1 MSNEN
6 NIINFKHWQKLCFF
20 ACWLLLFSCNTTKY
34 LEDDEAFLQKN
45 EINFVGTQKIK
56 KQKKLEADLLSIVQQ
71 KPNTKFLLVSR
82 RWFYYKSKKKQK
94 DKDRKSRRLV
104 AEYPSIYSEAITEE
118 TAKSMADLL
127 DQKGYYNAEV
137 SFETKIKRKKA
148 VVTYQVKPKQ
158 LFTVDTIR
166 FNSKDTAIQK
176 ILNKIQP
183 ATLLKKGSPVSIQLY
198 EEEKQRIRTHL
209 RNVGYRN
216 FYVNYFDQLV
226 FSNDT
231 SKTEQL
237 SLFLEVFPVNDTTF
251 HKTYQVG
258 EVYVYPNYSPQASNV
273 ILRDTLI
280 NGIHFMLPQGQ
291 KHKVRPDIITNRIF
305 LKKGDL
311 YSQNNYNKTIKNLG
325 ELGIFKFA
333 NIDEKIQT
341 DTASSINFNIYLPP
355 NQRRSVGGNLEYKNT
370 SLRDSP
376 IPSPNLNGLETSLS
390 YQDKN
395 AFGGS
400 ELFNANIGFG
410 IQVGNTNDGNFIDNY
425 DISPRFDLSIPK
437 FRDLFGFVKLMNGI
451 GVFSD
456 KFHESLLDNAKTKLS
471 LGLNWTQRR
480 NFWEYFNTDLSLGY
494 EIQNNPNRSYYVKQL
509 GINIFQPT
517 IVPGSAG
524 AEAFEDNPFLQRTFN
539 QDQLFTGLLFREFG
553 FSFAGR
559 NARRSSNWRLFFNSE
574 VSGAEALL
582 ANTIA
587 NQFRTENKDT
597 FQLLNLSFAQFVRL
611 DIDARLFKYL
621 RPTRAFAF
629 RVNAG
634 IAAPFGTSNDVPY
647 VKQFF
652 AGGSNSVRAWRVRE
666 LGPGS
671 YRDPSTFPEYRENST
686 PFYQTGDFKFI
697 FSAEYRFLFFQL
709 FGFDWEGT
717 IFLDG
722 GNVWT
727 LKEDLDRPGSQLS
740 SRAWREIALGTGT
753 GVNIDFEYFILRLDL
768 GYKLRNPYPNPNG
781 TYWAIQEF
789 RELGFSGINYNLG
802 VGRAF

>member
-6 NIINFKHWQKLCFF
+6 NIFYFNHWQKLCFF
-20 ACWLLLFSCNTTKY
+20 ASWLLLFSCNTTKY
-34 LEDDEAFLQKN
+34 LEDDEAFIKKN

-56 KQKKLEADLLSIVQQ
+56 KQKKLEADLLSIVKQ

-94 DKDRKSRRLV
+94 EKDRKSRRLV
-104 AEYPSIYSEAITEE
+104 AEYPSIYNEAITEE
-118 TAKSMADLL
+118 TAKSMEDLL
-127 DQKGYYNAEV
+127 YQKGYYNAKV
-137 SFETKIKRKKA
+137 NFDTKIKRKKA
-148 VVTYQVKPKQ
+148 EVTYIVEPKQ

-166 FNSKDTAIQK
+166 FISKDTAIQK
-176 ILNKIQP
+176 ILNEIHP

-216 FYVNYFDQLV
+216 FYVNYFDNLV
-226 FSNDT
+226 GDSTNNTQALD
-231 SKTEQL
+231 L
-237 SLFLEVFPVNDTTF
+237 SLKISPINDTTF
-251 HKTYQVG
+251 HQTYQVG
-258 EVYVYPNYSPQASNV
+258 EIYVYPNYTPQV
-273 ILRDTLI
+273 GTVFLKDTLI
-280 NGIHFMLPQGQ
+280 NGIHFMLTKGQ
-291 KHKVRPDIITNRIF
+291 KHKVRPDIIANRIF

-311 YSQNNYNKTIKNLG
+311 YSQYNYDKTIRNLG

-333 NIDEKIQT
+333 NIDEKVLT
-341 DTASSINFNIYLPP
+341 DTASIINFNIYLPP

-376 IPSPNLNGLETSLS
+376 IPSPNLNGIETSLS

-437 FRDLFGFVKLMNGI
+437 FRDLFGFVRLMNGI

-517 IVPGSAG
+517 IEEGSAG
-524 AEAFEDNPFLQRTFN
+524 EEAFEDNPFLQRTFN

-559 NARRSSNWRLFFNSE
+559 NARRSTNWRLFFNSE
-574 VSGAEALL
+574 ASGAEALL

-587 NQFRTENKDT
+587 NQFRTEDKDT
-597 FQLLNLSFAQFVRL
+597 FQLLGLSFAQFVRL

-621 RPTRAFAF
+621 RPTRSFAF
-629 RVNAG
+629 RINAG

-652 AGGSNSVRAWRVRE
+652 AGGSNSIRAWRVRE

-727 LKEDLDRPGSQLS
+727 LKEDLDRPGSQLTT
-740 SRAWREIALGTGT
+740 RAWREIALGTGT
-753 GVNIDFEYFILRLDL
+753 GLNIDFEYFILRLDL

-781 TYWAIQEF
+781 SYWAGQEF
-789 RELGFSGINYNLG
+789 RELGFKGINYNLG

>member
-6 NIINFKHWQKLCFF
+6 NIFNFKHWQKLCFF
-20 ACWLLLFSCNTTKY
+20 ASWLLLFSCNTTKY
-34 LEDDEAFLQKN
+34 LQEDEAFLQKN
-45 EINFVGTQKIK
+45 EIKFITTQKIK
-56 KQKKLEADLLSIVQQ
+56 KQKKLEGDLLNIVKQ

-94 DKDRKSRRLV
+94 DKDRKSKRLV
-104 AEYPSIYSEAITEE
+104 AEYPSIYSEAIAEE

-127 DQKGYYNAEV
+127 YQKGYYNAKV
-137 SFETKIKRKKA
+137 NFDTKIKRKKA
-148 VVTYQVKPKQ
+148 AVTYLVEPKQ

-166 FNSKDTAIQK
+166 FISKDTAIQK
-176 ILNKIQP
+176 ILNEIHTQ
-183 ATLLKKGSPVSIQLY
+183 TVLKKGNPVSIQSF
-198 EEEKQRIRTHL
+198 EEEKERIRTHL

-216 FYVNYFDQLV
+216 FYVNYFDNLV
-226 FSNDT
+226 GDSTNNTQALD
-231 SKTEQL
+231 L
-237 SLFLEVFPVNDTTF
+237 SLKISPINDTTF
-251 HKTYQVG
+251 HKTYLVG
-258 EVYVYPNYSPQASNV
+258 EIYVYPYYTPQAGD
-273 ILRDTLI
+273 IALRDTLI
-280 NGIHFMLPQGQ
+280 NGIHFRLPKGE
-291 KHKVRPDIITNRIF
+291 KHKVKPDIITNRIF
-305 LKKGDL
+305 LKKGAL
-311 YSQNNYNKTIKNLG
+311 YSQANYNKTIKNLG

-333 NIDEKIQT
+333 NIDEKILN
-341 DTASSINFNIYLPP
+341 DTSSTINFNIYLPP

-376 IPSPNLNGLETSLS
+376 IPSPNLNGIETSLS

-400 ELFNANIGFG
+400 ELFNANLGFG
-410 IQVGNTNDGNFIDNY
+410 IQVGNTNTGNFIDNY

-437 FRDLFGFVKLMNGI
+437 FRDLFGFVRLMNGI

-456 KFHESLLDNAKTKLS
+456 KFYESLLDNANTKLS

-494 EIQNNPNRSYYVKQL
+494 EIQNNPNRRYFVKQL
-509 GINIFQPT
+509 GINIFQPN
-517 IVPGSAG
+517 IEPGSAG

-559 NARRSSNWRLFFNSE
+559 NARNSTNWRLFFNSE
-574 VSGAEALL
+574 ASGAEALL

-587 NQFRTENKDT
+587 NQFRTEDRDT
-597 FQLLNLSFAQFVRL
+597 FQLLGLAFAQFLRL
-611 DIDARLFKYL
+611 DADVRLFKYL
-621 RPTRAFAF
+621 RPTRSFAF
-629 RVNAG
+629 RINAG
-634 IAAPFGTSNDVPY
+634 IAFPFGTSDDVPY

-652 AGGSNSVRAWRVRE
+652 AGGSNSIRAWRVRE

-727 LKEDLDRPGSQLS
+727 LKEDPDRPGSQLS
-740 SRAWREIALGTGT
+740 TRSWREIALGTGT
-753 GVNIDFEYFILRLDL
+753 GLNIDFEYFILRLDL

-781 TYWAIQEF
+781 SYWAGQEF
-789 RELGFSGINYNLG
+789 RELGFKGINYNLG